1 MCVPAFK
8 ACFAAMAFAILMAGS
23 GSVLAGENCTCRFK
37 GQSFAL
43 DSCVCLS
50 TSEGPRMACCGYVL
64 NNTSWNFTKKLCP
77 VAESSPSMTKQSL
90 AAWNDNGQP
99 DDFPSTRYRMSGAI
113 R

>member
-8 ACFAAMAFAILMAGS
+8 TCFAALAFAIFMLSS
-23 GSVLAGENCTCRFK
+23 GIAFAGESCTCRFK
-37 GQSFAL
+37 GQSFAI

-77 VAESSPSMTKQSL
+77 VAEGSPSMTNQSPTAWSEKTQSDDILL
-90 AAWNDNGQP
+90 ARHAA
-99 DDFPSTRYRMSGAI
+99 SGAA